1 MPINPHVI
9 TRKQL
14 KVYGSWAFAEAHYA
28 RYVATLPQLAARFDL
43 SQLVTRYLEEVNRA
57 LAEMASGS
65 VMKAVLVPDATT
77 AG

>member
-1 MPINPHVI
+1 MLRP
-9 TRKQL
+9 
-14 KVYGSWAFAEAHYA
+14 A
-28 RYVATLPQLAARFDL
+28 LAAVCLFACAAML
-43 SQLVTRYLEEVNRA
+43 SAAEFTIEKADDGLTIKQDGQLVTRYPLAEVNRA

>member
-1 MPINPHVI
+1 
-9 TRKQL
+9 
-14 KVYGSWAFAEAHYA
+14 
-28 RYVATLPQLAARFDL
+28 
-43 SQLVTRYLEEVNRA
+43 VNQA